1 MIERVIG
8 SVWVAFWLGFFPVA
22 AAQLPPEVMV
32 DRYLL
37 QTERLMAKKDHKGAF
52 EIIKKIAALQK
63 EHDLT
68 LPDEFH
74 FRSAKVAFSAGS
86 LQVAKESVNKYLTA
100 AGRESDFYREAL
112 ELSLEIGELE
122 AERIPCA
129 GQPKGAECWTELV
142 NQPKRYVWNS
152 YYLPY
157 KAATWTGEY
166 LGNLA
171 HGKGT
176 LKWVLDLD
184 QKPRDASPSRAAE
197 PKCAGAG
204 QDRAACWKEVTGQP
218 ECYVW
223 EEDNLNDPVTW
234 TGECSGGS
242 AQGTGTLKHSSG
254 EWRGVGEGL
263 LVDGK
268 RHGQWVYRTFGTFGG
283 VYKQFWVYGERVGNT
298 AEDVMEGLL
307 VDGKKHGRWVERD
320 MWGRVEEGPYVDG
333 KRHGQWVWHQVDQD
347 GDVDVKEGPYVDG
360 KRHGQWVERDAD
372 MGVQEGPYVD
382 GKRHGQW
389 VWCCPFGDESVNT
402 YANGKRHGKWVKRQ
416 RTETNR

>member
-37 QTERLMAKKDHKGAF
+37 QTERLMAKKDHEGAF

-129 GQPKGAECWTELV
+129 GQPKGSECWTELV
-142 NQPKRYVWNS
+142 DQPKRYVWNS

-197 PKCAGAG
+197 PKCAGQQSMA
-204 QDRAACWKEVTGQP
+204 AACWREVTGQP

-223 EEDNLNDPVTW
+223 VWFYGSPSNTLTW
-234 TGECSGGS
+234 TGECSGGL
-242 AQGTGTLKHSSG
+242 AQGTGTLKDR
-254 EWRGVGEGL
+254 RGKVEEGL
-263 LVDGK
+263 YVDGK
-268 RHGQWVYRTFGTFGG
+268 KHGQWVERGSASGR
-283 VYKQFWVYGERVGNT
+283 VYKRFYVYGEHVGGT
-298 AEDVMEGLL
+298 AEAEDVMEGLL
-307 VDGKKHGRWVERD
+307 VDGKKHGQWVERD
-320 MWGRVEEGPYVDG
+320 AFGRVWEGPYVDG
-333 KRHGQWVWHQVDQD
+333 KRHGQWVWLIGNGNLH
-347 GDVDVKEGPYVDG
+347 EGPYVEG
-360 KRHGQWVERDAD
+360 KRHGQWVERRAD
-372 MGVQEGPYVD
+372 GRVNEGPYVD
-382 GKRHGQW
+382 GKKHGQW
-389 VWCCPFGDESVNT
+389 VRPLYGDEGYEYEFVDT
-402 YANGKRHGKWVKRQ
+402 YVKGKSHRPSVKRK

>member
-1 MIERVIG
+1 MWNLIIRSLPGKAQGFRGCVTMIERVIG
-8 SVWVAFWLGFFPVA
+8 SVWVAFWLGFYSVA

-37 QTERLMAKKDHKGAF
+37 QTERLMAKKDHEGAF

-166 LGNLA
+166 LGNVA

-184 QKPRDASPSRAAE
+184 QKAP
-197 PKCAGAG
+197 
-204 QDRAACWKEVTGQP
+204 
-218 ECYVW
+218 
-223 EEDNLNDPVTW
+223 
-234 TGECSGGS
+234 
-242 AQGTGTLKHSSG
+242 
-254 EWRGVGEGL
+254 
-263 LVDGK
+263 
-268 RHGQWVYRTFGTFGG
+268 
-283 VYKQFWVYGERVGNT
+283 
-298 AEDVMEGLL
+298 
-307 VDGKKHGRWVERD
+307 
-320 MWGRVEEGPYVDG
+320 
-333 KRHGQWVWHQVDQD
+333 
-347 GDVDVKEGPYVDG
+347 
-360 KRHGQWVERDAD
+360 
-372 MGVQEGPYVD
+372 
-382 GKRHGQW
+382 
-389 VWCCPFGDESVNT
+389 
-402 YANGKRHGKWVKRQ
+402 
-416 RTETNR
+416 